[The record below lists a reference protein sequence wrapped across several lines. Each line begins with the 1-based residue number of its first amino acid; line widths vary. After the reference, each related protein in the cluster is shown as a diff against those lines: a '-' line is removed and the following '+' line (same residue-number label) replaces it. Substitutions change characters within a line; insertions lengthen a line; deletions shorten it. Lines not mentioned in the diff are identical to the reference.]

1 MIAQTDAAEI
11 QIQDVGAIENVT
23 IPIKRGTIVKLVGE
37 NGAGKSTA
45 ITAVT
50 SAITKDN
57 AGLRPRDGRMS
68 GKIRMPGVTVTIGA
82 RMSQKK
88 SGDLEPV
95 AFAIVEDGTGI
106 SKILSPGIKDPVSA
120 DKRRLEGVLDV
131 IGAELSEA
139 QMQEFLGT
147 MYEEF
152 MRVREVKGKG
162 FVEAVT
168 QMKLF
173 LEAKAREIKLQVTS
187 HDGAITEIGV
197 IADPVEIPVPVE
209 ELARQVEAVSAA
221 LRDAKRDRERADQ
234 ALEIINQPSA
244 VNIAEKEAE
253 LVGVESQVSALN
265 GEKSD
270 LQVRS
275 AKLEAEKA
283 ELQKKIDELQ
293 GQIEK
298 IDGKVAEISAKIDP
312 LKEVIRVAA
321 DSAAR
326 TERLRAQA
334 AEAPT
339 VEAIE
344 KQATELEELRKK
356 HTDAIVAK
364 SNNDGIETRKAR
376 LDELNKLR
384 DAAQKQHD
392 ALKTLSHGTAKIL
405 VDALKVVPGWT
416 VNEDLRLCVT
426 HRRGEIPF
434 SELSPGEGTARVCLL
449 ACQFAEYGENEV
461 PIVGLPQHCF
471 EGLDGKNRRLL
482 LDAIAE
488 HGLCV
493 VTAEADRDEKTASGV
508 RVEVME

>member
-152 MRVREVKGKG
+152 MRVRDVKGKG

-173 LEAKAREIKLQVTS
+173 LEAKAREVKLQITS
-187 HDGAITEIGV
+187 NDGAIAEIGV
-197 IADPVEIPVPVE
+197 IADPVEIPVAVE

-234 ALEIINQPSA
+234 ALEIINQPSVTDVA
-244 VNIAEKEAE
+244 AKQAE
-253 LVGVESQVSALN
+253 LVQV
-265 GEKSD
+265 KS
-270 LQVRS
+270 RS
-275 AKLEAEKA
+275 SELHAEKA
-283 ELQKKIDELQ
+283 AIEKQIAELQAKLATVDAACTET
-293 GQIEK
+293 
-298 IDGKVAEISAKIDP
+298 DAKIAP
-312 LKEVIRVAA
+312 LEQVIRIANDA
-321 DSAAR
+321 EER
-326 TERLRAQA
+326 TARLRAQV

-344 KQATELEELRKK
+344 KQATELEELRKQ
-356 HTDAIVAK
+356 HSAAIVAK
-364 SNNDGIETRKAR
+364 SNNDGIEARKAR

-392 ALKTLSHGTAKIL
+392 ALKTLAHGTAKIL

-493 VTAEADRDEKTASGV
+493 VTAEADRNEETASGV
-508 RVEVME
+508 RVEVMQ

>member
-11 QIQDVGAIENVT
+11 QIQDVGAIENAT

-106 SKILSPGIKDPVSA
+106 SKILSPGVKDPIAA

-131 IGAELSEA
+131 IGAELSES
-139 QMQEFLGT
+139 QMQEYLGT

-152 MRVREVKGKG
+152 MRVRDVKGKG

-173 LEAKAREIKLQVTS
+173 LDSKAREVKLQITS
-187 HDGAITEIGV
+187 NEGAITEIGV
-197 IADPVEIPVPVE
+197 IADPVEIPVAVE

-244 VNIAEKEAE
+244 TDVEAKQAE
-253 LVGVESQVSALN
+253 LQAVETILAQH
-265 GEKSD
+265 
-270 LQVRS
+270 R
-275 AKLEAEKA
+275 AE
-283 ELQKKIDELQ
+283 EESLQKKIAELQ
-293 GQIEK
+293 GRLAQVQSDCRETL
-298 IDGKVAEISAKIDP
+298 AKIDP
-312 LKEVIRVAA
+312 LKEVIRVAK
-321 DSAAR
+321 DSAER
-326 TERLRAQA
+326 TERLRAQV

-344 KQATELEELRKK
+344 KQTAELEELRKK
-356 HTDAIVAK
+356 HSDAIVAK

-384 DAAQKQHD
+384 EAAQKQHD

-482 LDAIAE
+482 LDTIKE

-493 VTAEADRDEKTASGV
+493 VTAEADRNEETANGI
-508 RVEVME
+508 RVEVMQ